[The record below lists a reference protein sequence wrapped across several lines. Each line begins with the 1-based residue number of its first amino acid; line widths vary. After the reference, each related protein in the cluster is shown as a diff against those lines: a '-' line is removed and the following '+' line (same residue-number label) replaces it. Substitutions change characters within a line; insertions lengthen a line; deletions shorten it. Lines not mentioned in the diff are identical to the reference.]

1 MLSQIDALFC
11 DARFIVSFF
20 SDEQFSITLAFFE
33 SVMFCLSVFMFLFIR
48 VCSVSAISGGSFL
61 DDF

>member
-1 MLSQIDALFC
+1 MLFSVTLDLLS
-11 DARFIVSFF
+11 VFF
-20 SDEQFSITLAFFE
+20 SDEHFSITLAFFE